1 MVIDIVSF
9 LIALLLLVI
18 ALIFV
23 NIYRPTRRE
32 LRRILGLKNKELT
45 NIEIWDKIDSII
57 NNNIGNKI
65 IRNGYHIFVKPYN
78 ANKNDEQIALIHCGK
93 NITLTVGRIFD
104 PVLWRM
110 RNACKAT
117 FPEDTESY
125 LHMIRTWGTEDD
137 VEKMLGSRK
146 VPVKEYRKVIIKRYI
161 DYILNRIL

>member
-9 LIALLLLVI
+9 VIVLLLLVI
-18 ALIFV
+18 VRILINV
-23 NIYRPTRRE
+23 YRPTRRE

-93 NITLTVGRIFD
+93 NITLTVGRRFD
-104 PVLWRM
+104 DKLGRVK
-110 RNACKAT
+110 NVCYVT

-125 LHMIRTWGTEDD
+125 LHMIRTCGTDND
-137 VEKMLGSRK
+137 VDKMIGSRRI
-146 VPVKEYRKVIIKRYI
+146 PVKENRKVIIKRYI

>member
-9 LIALLLLVI
+9 VIALLLLVI
-18 ALIFV
+18 ARIFI
-23 NIYRPTRRE
+23 NIYHPTRRE

-45 NIEIWDKIDSII
+45 KTEIWDRINSII

-78 ANKNDEQIALIHCGK
+78 ANKNDERIALVHCGN
-93 NITLTVGRIFD
+93 NITLSVGRRFD
-104 PVLWRM
+104 DKLGRV
-110 RNACKAT
+110 RNVCYVI

-125 LHMIRTWGTEDD
+125 LHMIRTWGTDND
-137 VEKMLGSRK
+137 VNKMIGSRRI
-146 VPVKEYRKVIIKRYI
+146 PVKENRKVIIKRYI